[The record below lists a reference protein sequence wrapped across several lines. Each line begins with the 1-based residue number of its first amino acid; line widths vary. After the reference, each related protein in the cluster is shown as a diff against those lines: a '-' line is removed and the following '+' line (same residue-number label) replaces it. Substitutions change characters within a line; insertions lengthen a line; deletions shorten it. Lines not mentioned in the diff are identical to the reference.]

1 VTRDKQD
8 VLNNLLFLSRYQKR
22 LVSLLIDSISLPLAI
37 WMAFSL
43 RLDTF
48 YTPDSW
54 QIMSVIVLT
63 VLCSLFCFIKLGLYR
78 AVIRYMSNHAMRAV
92 LGGVT
97 ISAVVLAVSAF
108 FMNAEMPRSVP
119 IIYWCL
125 ALVFVG
131 GSRMTA
137 RSLVHNSI
145 VKTKERVIIYGA
157 GKSGLQ
163 LSSVLFHNKTMQ
175 PIAFV
180 DDDEALHGTD
190 LNGIRVYKPEHL
202 PKVLAKY
209 GAKRVLL
216 ALGHAPRSRRS
227 LVIRFL
233 EQYPI
238 VVQTIPDITDV
249 VSGKAKIEEIR
260 DVDIEDLLGRD
271 EVAPD
276 RELLADCITRKS
288 VLVTGAGGSIGSE
301 LCRQI
306 VRLSPTRLV
315 LVDSS
320 EYALYEIER
329 ELKHYIHKKGLSMEL
344 RAVVGSVQK
353 QGRMTQVMQSF
364 QIETVYHAAAYKHVP
379 LVEQN
384 VIEGVRNNVFG
395 TWYCAEAAIKARVE
409 TFVLVSTDKAV
420 RPTNVMGASKRLAE
434 LVLQGLS
441 KRQKTTRFC
450 MVRFGNVLGSS
461 GSVVPLF
468 RDQIKKGGPV
478 TVTHPEI
485 TRYFMTI
492 PEAAQ
497 LVLQAGAMGEGGDV
511 FLLDMGQSVKISD
524 LAKKLIRLMGLEVKG
539 EENPDGDVEIH
550 YTGLRPG
557 EKLYEELL
565 IGNDPMPTAHPRIMR
580 GREVSLAWDD
590 VKVLLDRIDEGSKD
604 FDCETVRNILIMAPL
619 DYKPGETISDLVWNK
634 TYSDLP
640 QERSRDIPMPA
651 NQPSLLEAEN
661 KLSHFRK
668 PH

>member
-1 VTRDKQD
+1 M
-8 VLNNLLFLSRYQKR
+8 L
-22 LVSLLIDSISLPLAI
+22 
-37 WMAFSL
+37 AFSL
-43 RLDTF
+43 RHDTLF
-48 YTPDSW
+48 LPTSFE
-54 QIMSVIVLT
+54 IVSVLVIT
-63 VLCSLFCFIKLGLYR
+63 VVMSLFAFTRLGLYR

-97 ISAVVLAVSAF
+97 FSALALAVSAF
-108 FMNAEMPRSVP
+108 FLGAEMPRSVP

-137 RSLVHNSI
+137 RSLVHSRI
-145 VKTKERVIIYGA
+145 VRDKECVIIYGA

-163 LSSVLFHNKTMQ
+163 LSSVLFHGKQMQ
-175 PIAFV
+175 PVAFI
-180 DDDEALHGTD
+180 DDDESLQGSI
-190 LNGIRVYKPEHL
+190 LNGIRVYSAASL
-202 PKVLAKY
+202 PTVLAKY
-209 GAKRVLL
+209 SAKTVLL
-216 ALGHAPRSRRS
+216 ALGHAPRSQRS

-233 EQYPI
+233 ETYPV
-238 VVQTIPDITDV
+238 VVQTIPDMNDV
-249 VSGKAKIEEIR
+249 VSGKAKIEEIK

-276 RELLADCITRKS
+276 RELLSECITRKT
-288 VLVTGAGGSIGSE
+288 VMVTGAGGSIGSE

-306 VRLSPTRLV
+306 VRLNPNKLV

-329 ELKHYIHKKGLSMEL
+329 ELKKYLRKKDLSIEL
-344 RAVVGSVQK
+344 HAVMGSVQK
-353 QGRMTQVMQSF
+353 LNRMTQVMKSF
-364 QIETVYHAAAYKHVP
+364 SVDTVYHAAAYKHVP

-384 VIEGVRNNVFG
+384 VIEGMRNNVFG
-395 TWYCAEAAIKARVE
+395 TWYCAEAAIAANVE
-409 TFVLVSTDKAV
+409 NFVLISTDKAV

-434 LVLQGLS
+434 LVLQGLA
-441 KRQKTTRFC
+441 KRQSTTRFC

-468 RDQIKKGGPV
+468 RDQIKQGGPV

-511 FLLDMGQSVKISD
+511 FLLDMGQSVKIDD
-524 LAKKLIRLMGLEVKG
+524 LARKLIRLMGLEVKN
-539 EENPDGDVEIH
+539 EDNPDGDIAIE
-550 YTGLRPG
+550 YSGLRAG

-565 IGNDPMPTAHPRIMR
+565 IGNKPMPTAHSRIMR
-580 GREVSLAWDD
+580 GREISLDWGD
-590 VKVLLDRIDEGSKD
+590 VKVLLDRIDDLSKD
-604 FDCETVRNILIMAPL
+604 FDCKGVRNLLMMAPL
-619 DYKPGETISDLVWNK
+619 DYKPNDELSDLVWNK
-634 TYSDLP
+634 TYSDAASDI
-640 QERSRDIPMPA
+640 SRDIPMPA
-651 NQPSLLEAEN
+651 NQAGDSASQTMGVN
-661 KLSHFRK
+661 
-668 PH
+668 